1 MKLKA
6 NWNQILYHLNWY
18 CWFLVLSCGTLP
30 IWVYFRFMKLEGISV
45 IPKWIVLLIPFGL
58 FALRSYEK
66 NRQKGNLPYLFS
78 LTFIL
83 ITGFFVL
90 KNTPQFGNDYLWV
103 YLYHALKKGIVGVI
117 GIRFLFHSE
126 ANKNLPQDYI
136 GDCRSDFAAAA
147 VDYDHDP
154 AVVLDFGFGSNRGNL
169 HQQQEKRNTAKLK
182 KQNSRK
188 VVLSFCCFVHFTD
201 KNMWKT

>member
-1 MKLKA
+1 MFLKA

-45 IPKWIVLLIPFGL
+45 IPKWIVLLIPLGL
-58 FALRSYEK
+58 LALRSYEK
-66 NRQKGNLPYLFS
+66 SRQKGNLPYLFS

-90 KNTPQFGNDYLWV
+90 KNTPQYTNGYLWI
-103 YLYHALKKGIVGVI
+103 YLYNALKKGIVGVI

-136 GDCRSDFAAAA
+136 LEIAGVILLLLPLIMTMTLPWFWILVLA
-147 VDYDHDP
+147 VI
-154 AVVLDFGFGSNRGNL
+154 GEICINNRKKEI
-169 HQQQEKRNTAKLK
+169 QQN
-182 KQNSRK
+182 
-188 VVLSFCCFVHFTD
+188 
-201 KNMWKT
+201 

>member
-6 NWNQILYHLNWY
+6 DWNQILYHLNWY
-18 CWFLVLSCGTLP
+18 CWFLALSCGTLP
-30 IWVYFRFMKLEGISV
+30 IWIYFRFMKLEGISV
-45 IPKWIVLLIPFGL
+45 IPKWIVLLIPLGL
-58 FALRSYEK
+58 LALHSYEK
-66 NRQKGNLPYLFS
+66 NRQKGILPYLFS

-136 GDCRSDFAAAA
+136 LEIVGVILLLLPLIMTMTLPWFWILVLA
-147 VDYDHDP
+147 VI
-154 AVVLDFGFGSNRGNL
+154 GEICITNRKKEI
-169 HQQQEKRNTAKLK
+169 QQN
-182 KQNSRK
+182 
-188 VVLSFCCFVHFTD
+188 
-201 KNMWKT
+201 